1 MHSTTQTATEA
12 HFWAP
17 IPVMSHFHFQGI
29 KLGKNTKTCQ
39 KLSLPPLQILLD
51 VNLNLYYQHKLCIGM
66 SG

>member
-29 KLGKNTKTCQ
+29 KLGKKQ
-39 KLSLPPLQILLD
+39 KLVKNCHYPHYKFSW
-51 VNLNLYYQHKLCIGM
+51 M
-66 SG
+66 